1 MDWTI
6 VGIIAGLMTSFSF
19 VPQIIKGLKT
29 KSLEDLSYP
38 MLIFLGSGLMLWLSY
53 GIHLMNFA
61 IILANTLSVIFIMT
75 LIIMKFYF
83 SKKIDRI

>member
-19 VPQIIKGLKT
+19 VPQIIQGLKT